1 MGRRPARPATPPGQ
15 GSWME
20 RTLAFL
26 DAVPYRWA
34 LVYAVVA
41 GLGGWVS
48 DWWMTRL
55 QDPSREH
62 LVASVKNGL
71 FVLVTAGLLYLLLR
85 REVRVL
91 QSINETL
98 TKERVFNQALL
109 QSLSE
114 GIVATDPKGS
124 PCVFNRAA
132 ERLLGTPE
140 VLLQDHDGRL
150 FKADGI
156 TPLDGPDGP
165 MARARRGET
174 VHDLEMVLRPP
185 GGRPRVLLAHAD
197 PILLADGQF
206 LGSVV
211 AMLDVTE
218 TKFYAHKAFH
228 DSLTELPNRAL
239 LLDRL
244 TQALK
249 SLERRPRILAL
260 LFLDLDGFKP
270 VNDLRGHGVGDQ
282 LLVEVGARLSEC
294 LRPEDTLARMGGDEF
309 ILLLDEI
316 EDSTAA
322 LKVAQRVTELIA
334 QPFLLEGEEVR
345 ISASVGVALT
355 QVSMPPDL
363 LLHQADLAM
372 YSAKRGPKGRCKLFV
387 SELEDSPDSQ
397 SQGRLP

>member
-1 MGRRPARPATPPGQ
+1 MRRRSARRTSHPRED
-15 GSWME
+15 SLVE
-20 RTLAFL
+20 RALAFM
-26 DAVPYRWA
+26 DAAPYRWA
-34 LVYAVVA
+34 LLYAVIV
-41 GLGGWVS
+41 GGGSWLS
-48 DWWMTRL
+48 DGYL
-55 QDPSREH
+55 PKLHSPGQLH
-62 LVASVKNGL
+62 LLALVKNGGL
-71 FVLVTAGLLYLLLR
+71 VLLTAGLLYLLLR

-91 QSINETL
+91 RTVNRTL
-98 TKERVFNQALL
+98 KEERVFNQALL
-109 QSLSE
+109 ESLSE
-114 GIVATDPKGS
+114 GIVATQPDGS
-124 PCVFNRAA
+124 ISVFNRAA
-132 ERLLGTPE
+132 KDLLDTPQ
-140 VLLQDHDGRL
+140 VLLEQPGERL

-156 TPLDGPDGP
+156 TPLGGPDGP

-174 VHDLEMVLRPP
+174 VHDLEMVLRTP

-197 PILLADGQF
+197 PIRLPDGQL

-211 AMLDVTE
+211 GLLDVTE

-228 DSLTELPNRAL
+228 DPLTELPNRAL

-244 TQALK
+244 AQALK
-249 SLERRPRILAL
+249 SLERRPRTLAL

-316 EDSTAA
+316 EDSAAA
-322 LKVAQRVTELIA
+322 LKVAHRVTELIA

-355 QVSMPPDL
+355 QLPMAPDR

-372 YSAKRGPKGRCKLFV
+372 YSAKRGPKGRCELFV
-387 SELEDSPDSQ
+387 AGSHGDPEAPG
-397 SQGRLP
+397 GRC